1 MAFVAAAAFIGATAA
16 AITTAA
22 VITAVITTVITRL
35 VIGVVLSFVSR
46 ILSPKP
52 KTPNLASF
60 SSRASER
67 TLTIRQPLTPWRFL
81 YGEARIAGPMTFLEV
96 TGDNRFLH
104 MVVTLGAHAFDAIT
118 AHQLDDTIIF
128 TDQLDGSGNVTAG
141 RYSGKVRIQIDLG
154 TTGAQPFPD
163 LVTESTKWLST
174 HHQDG
179 RAKAYIRF
187 EFDRDLFPSGVPNY
201 SAWARGK
208 KLFDP
213 RTSTTTWS
221 PNVALAVRDYMLLA
235 TKDGGLGGVAAE
247 FDDTDGN
254 AAANV
259 GDEFVATAAG
269 VAHNITSVNTATDE
283 IILDGAVLKFQT
295 GDRVQ
300 ASSTGTLPGGL
311 AVLTDYFVIVTK
323 PASGRGVKL
332 AGSYVNALAGTA
344 VDITSAGSGTHTIT
358 KNAEPRYTANG
369 VVETDTRRSEIIE
382 DLVISMG
389 GRAVNSGGVWR
400 LSAAAFVAPTLTF
413 DESDAR
419 GPLRID
425 TKISRRDRFNAIK
438 GIYVSP
444 SNIGV
449 PTDYPAVTNALYETE
464 DNNERIFRDLDLPFT
479 SRASMAQRLAKIE
492 LERARQEITFTMP
505 LSLSG
510 MRLRAGITASITNAR
525 MGWSAKA
532 FECTSWGLATRDN
545 DGSPEF
551 IVNPVFRET
560 ASAVFD
566 WNSGEETVVDPAPN
580 TNLPNA
586 FDVTAPTALVLTSGS
601 GTLFLKADGTVLS
614 RIKVAWTA
622 STDSFVERI
631 EIQFKK
637 SADATWEPSLLVPA
651 EVTAS
656 FIWDVE
662 DGVAYDVRIRAVN
675 QLGVRSAFVT
685 STNHIVLGK
694 SAPPADVTGFSAQQN
709 GDVVTFRWNQVVDAD
724 RAGYIIK
731 RSDQGAFV
739 FATAELVT
747 EETKGT
753 LVTNAFLAPGAH
765 TVGIKAVDT
774 SGNES
779 VNAVTF
785 DITVTLAP
793 STATV
798 VDQPEHPRWAGTL
811 TDMVVHDVSGRLVP
825 RSNNTDA
832 GDGVFSAFVRNPVP
846 TCRYEGREIDFG
858 FDAEQVR
865 VFSERTLGLGPG
877 ESGAIDSTF
886 EIDFRQ
892 DAVAY
897 DGFEPWT
904 IGLIDAR
911 FVKQRLTLKTASSVP
926 FISAFR
932 PKATVDARTEGL
944 QDKVVSIGGS
954 SFVWAKRFHL
964 KPTVTVTPD
973 GAVAVFPVK
982 SNVSATGADVK
993 VFDSGGTDV
1002 GGTVDIIAIGT

>member
-1 MAFVAAAAFIGATAA
+1 MPGVAALITIALANAGIGFGAAIFIGKLVVGI
-16 AITTAA
+16 ITS
-22 VITAVITTVITRL
+22 
-35 VIGVVLSFVSR
+35 VVLSFVSR
-46 ILSPKP
+46 LLSPKP
-52 KTPNLASF
+52 KTPNLSSF
-60 SSRASER
+60 SSQASNR
-67 TLTIRQPLTPWRFL
+67 TLTIRQPITPWRFL
-81 YGEARIAGPMTFLEV
+81 YGEARVAGPMTFLEV

-104 MVVTLGAHAFDAIT
+104 MVVTLGAHPFDAVI
-118 AHQLDDTIIF
+118 AHQLDDTLIF
-128 TDQLDGSGNVTAG
+128 TDQLDGSGNVTSG
-141 RYSGKVRIQIDLG
+141 RYSGKVRIQVDLG

-163 LVTESTKWLST
+163 LVSETTKWLST

-179 RAKAYIRF
+179 HTKAYIRF
-187 EFDRDLFPSGVPNY
+187 EFDRDKFPSGVPNY
-201 SAWARGK
+201 SAWGRGK

-213 RTSTTTWS
+213 RTSTTVWT
-221 PNVALAVRDYMLLA
+221 PNVALALRDYMLLA
-235 TKDGGLGGVAAE
+235 TKDGGLGGAGPE

-254 AAANV
+254 AAANIC
-259 GDEFVATAAG
+259 DEFVTTKPSAHT
-269 VAHNITSVNTATDE
+269 VAIV
-283 IILDGAVLKFQT
+283 GAVNDTLRFDGTGLKFQT

-300 ASSTGTLPGGL
+300 ITTTGTLPGGL
-311 AVLTDYFVIVTK
+311 ALATDYFVIVDHPGT
-323 PASGRGVKL
+323 GRRIKL
-332 AGSYVNALAGTA
+332 ASSYVNALAGAA
-344 VDITSAGSGTHTIT
+344 VDITSAGSGTHTVT

-369 VVETDTRRSEIIE
+369 VVETDTRRSEIVE
-382 DLVISMG
+382 DLAISMG

-400 LSAAAFVAPTLTF
+400 LAAAAFVAPTLTF
-413 DESDAR
+413 DETDAR
-419 GPLRID
+419 GSLRID
-425 TKISRRDRFNAIK
+425 TKIGRRDRFNAIK

-444 SNIGV
+444 LNNGV
-449 PTDYPAVTNALYETE
+449 PTDYPAVTNATYETE

-479 SRASMAQRLAKIE
+479 SRSSMAQRLAKIE

-532 FECTSWGLATRDN
+532 FECTNWGLATRDN
-545 DGSPEF
+545 DGAPEF

-566 WNSGEETVVDPAPN
+566 WNLGEETTVDPAPN
-580 TNLPNA
+580 TNLPDA
-586 FDVTAPTALVLTSGS
+586 FNVTAPTGLTITSGT

-675 QLGVRSAFVT
+675 TFGVRSAFVT
-685 STNHIVLGK
+685 ETDHTVLGK

-709 GDVVTFRWNQVVDAD
+709 GDVVTFQWNQVPDLD

-798 VDQPEHPRWAGTL
+798 LDQPENPRWAGTL

-825 RSNNTDA
+825 KSNNTDA

-846 TCRYEGREIDFG
+846 TCRYEAEEIDFG

-886 EIDFRQ
+886 EIDFRK
-892 DAVAY
+892 DADAY

-911 FVKQRLTLKTASSVP
+911 FVKQRLTLNTALSVP

-932 PKATVDARTEGL
+932 PKGTVDARTEAL
-944 QDKVVSIGGS
+944 QDKAVSIGGS

-973 GAVAVFPVK
+973 GAAAVFPVK
-982 SNVSATGADVK
+982 SNVSTTGVDVK
-993 VFDSGGTDV
+993 VFDSGAVDV
-1002 GGTVDIIAIGT
+1002 GGTVDVIAIGT